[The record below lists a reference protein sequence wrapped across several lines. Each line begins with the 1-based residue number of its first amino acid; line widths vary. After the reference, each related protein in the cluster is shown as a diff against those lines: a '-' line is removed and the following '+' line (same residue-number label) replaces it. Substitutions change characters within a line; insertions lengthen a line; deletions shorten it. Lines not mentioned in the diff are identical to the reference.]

1 MTMSRSKRVRTLAAG
16 KFKAE
21 CLAILD
27 EVEAQG
33 GSVVITKRGRPV
45 ARVVPL
51 SRPGGSLR
59 GSLIH
64 EEDLIAPVDVAW
76 DAHS

>member
-1 MTMSRSKRVRTLAAG
+1 MTMKPEEKTIPAG

-27 EVEAQG
+27 EVQESG
-33 GSVVITKRGRPV
+33 ESVVVTKSGKPV

-51 SRPGGSLR
+51 TYNKVDSLR
-59 GSLIH
+59 GSVTFHDDVVGPLIGT
-64 EEDLIAPVDVAW
+64 W
-76 DAHS
+76 DAER